1 MIAYKLTLE
10 QKELLFGVEFI
21 PNNYFNPIQD
31 INGDWF
37 ISKEEV
43 EQCSIDWVKKL
54 KESEYIAPQYDGL
67 TN

>member
-1 MIAYKLTLE
+1 MYKLNLE
-10 QKELLFGVEFI
+10 QKELLVGVEFI
-21 PNNYFNPIQD
+21 PNNYFNPVQD
-31 INGDWF
+31 VNGDWF

-54 KESEYIAPQYDGL
+54 KESEYIAPNGL

>member
-1 MIAYKLTLE
+1 MYKLTLE
-10 QKELLFGVEFI
+10 QKELLVGVEFI
-21 PNNYFNPIQD
+21 PFNPVQD
-31 INGDWF
+31 VNGDWF

-54 KESEYIAPQYDGL
+54 KESEYIAPNGL

>member
-1 MIAYKLTLE
+1 MYKLTLE
-10 QKELLFGVEFI
+10 QKELLVGVEFI
-21 PNNYFNPIQD
+21 PNNYFNPVQD
-31 INGDWF
+31 INGEWF

-54 KESEYIAPQYDGL
+54 TESEYIAPNGL

>member
-1 MIAYKLTLE
+1 MYKLTLE
-10 QKELLFGVEFI
+10 QKELLVGVEFI
-21 PNNYFNPIQD
+21 PNNYFNPVQD
-31 INGDWF
+31 VNGDWF

-54 KESEYIAPQYDGL
+54 KESEYIAPNGL